1 MMADTVKNSSDAISG
16 SDDDTEDNIF
26 AHRKFKLP
34 TRTNP
39 FDETDDGKG
48 PHKSFFKLHS
58 NLIVRILYA
67 TAWFTGIGSECHPS

>member
-1 MMADTVKNSSDAISG
+1 MLCFSRKDNLKTYISIENEPFFNRRMTETVEDSSDAISG

-48 PHKSFFKLHS
+48 QHKSFF
-58 NLIVRILYA
+58 
-67 TAWFTGIGSECHPS
+67 